1 MNSIKEIG
9 KIIRERRKNLKLEIE
24 DLKDYS
30 DITCSTISN
39 IENGKANPTIK
50 TLQKILEPLG
60 LEIKINITKKYGI
73 LCKKEKY
80 IGIKLLQD
88 Y

>member
-1 MNSIKEIG
+1 MNSIKKIG

-60 LEIKINITKKYGI
+60 LEIKINIKEKQGI

-80 IGIKLLQD
+80 IGIKFLQD

>member
-1 MNSIKEIG
+1 MNSIKDIG
-9 KIIRERRKNLKLEIE
+9 KIIRERRKSLKLEIE

-50 TLQKILEPLG
+50 TLQKILDPLG
-60 LEIKINITKKYGI
+60 LEININI
-73 LCKKEKY
+73 KER
-80 IGIKLLQD
+80 
-88 Y
+88 

>member
-50 TLQKILEPLG
+50 TLQKIFDPLG
-60 LEIKINITKKYGI
+60 LTININI
-73 LCKKEKY
+73 KEK
-80 IGIKLLQD
+80 
-88 Y
+88 

>member
-9 KIIRERRKNLKLEIE
+9 KIIRERRKSIKLEIE

-30 DITCSTISN
+30 DITCATISN

-50 TLQKILEPLG
+50 TLQKIFDPLG
-60 LEIKINITKKYGI
+60 LTININI
-73 LCKKEKY
+73 KEK
-80 IGIKLLQD
+80 
-88 Y
+88 